1 MQRFFDQRQDKE
13 REVSMVLADIEEY
26 VKPLSK
32 AEKEQLIRDIQR
44 MLFDEMVA
52 EHGEEMLREM
62 IDPNVEYEITTPTI
76 SPDDSGAQAAYQLQ
90 WFMEENEHVV

>member
-1 MQRFFDQRQDKE
+1 
-13 REVSMVLADIEEY
+13 MVLAEIEEY

-32 AEKEQLIRDIQR
+32 VEKEQLIRDIQR

-76 SPDDSGAQAAYQLQ
+76 SSDGSGAHAAYQLQ
-90 WFMEENEHVV
+90 QFMEENEHAL

>member
-1 MQRFFDQRQDKE
+1 
-13 REVSMVLADIEEY
+13 MVLADIEEY
-26 VKPLSK
+26 VKPLST

-62 IDPNVEYEITTPTI
+62 IEPNVEYEITTPTI
-76 SPDDSGAQAAYQLQ
+76 SPDGSGAHAAYQLQ
-90 WFMEENEHVV
+90 RFMEENEHAV